1 MTTIMPPTRDTVDLS
16 AFPDLVVVMLGFHA
30 RRLRGLI
37 PLMKVGKGLAAIR
50 RDPPDGLLAD
60 EQVLFGW
67 NHVGM
72 RQYWR
77 DLDSLGA
84 FTRSMPHSVWWRD
97 FLRDPQGCGFW
108 HEAYS
113 ARGGIEAIYVA
124 MPDLL
129 GLGRFAPV
137 VPATGR
143 MMTSRDR
150 LSAAATG

>member
-1 MTTIMPPTRDTVDLS
+1 MTTMMPPTRDTVDLS
-16 AFPDLVVVMLGFHA
+16 AYPDLIVVMLGFHA

-37 PLMKVGKGLAAIR
+37 PLMKVGRGLGEIR
-50 RDPPDGLLAD
+50 RDPPEGLLAH
-60 EQVLFGW
+60 EQCLFGW

-77 DLDSLGA
+77 DADTLAA

-97 FLRDPQGCGFW
+97 FLRDPHGCGFW

-113 ARGGIEAIYVA
+113 TRGGMEAIYVA
-124 MPDLL
+124 MPEQP

-137 VPATGR
+137 IPATGR
-143 MMTSRDR
+143 MMTSHERM
-150 LSAAATG
+150 AIAQG